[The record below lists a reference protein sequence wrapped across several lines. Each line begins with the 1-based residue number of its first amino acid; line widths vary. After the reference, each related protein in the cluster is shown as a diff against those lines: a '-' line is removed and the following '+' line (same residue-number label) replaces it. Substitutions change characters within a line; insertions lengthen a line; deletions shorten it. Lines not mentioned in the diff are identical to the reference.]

1 MPSIPGS
8 GTCVPLVVLVPPE
21 VDEEVLVEVEVDE
34 EVEVEVDD
42 EVELDVL
49 PVQFFLQV
57 LPDVLH
63 QKVAEAGTDQV
74 ATEARARA
82 MAVFLIMN
90 FPLRFETSG
99 YQN

>member
-1 MPSIPGS
+1 M
-8 GTCVPLVVLVPPE
+8 PLVVLVPPE
-21 VDEEVLVEVEVDE
+21 VDEEVLVDVEVEVEVDEEDEVDE
-34 EVEVEVDD
+34 EVEV
-42 EVELDVL
+42 L
-49 PVQFFLQV
+49 PVHFVLQV
-57 LPDVLH
+57 LPEVLH

-90 FPLRFETSG
+90 FPLRIETSG

>member
-1 MPSIPGS
+1 MPSMPGS

-21 VDEEVLVEVEVDE
+21 VDEEVLVEVEV

-49 PVQFFLQV
+49 PVQFVLQV